1 MFNPLGAGFRWAVE
15 MPHTGPGDTVV
26 ILGPGQRGLA
36 SVLACR
42 EAGASK
48 IIVTGL
54 AADAKKLALAAAF
67 GADHTVDVENE
78 DAKRRIQELT
88 DGEGAR
94 VVVDV
99 SSYSTAPVAEALD
112 YVAPGGTVVLAG
124 VKGWKPIPEFIS
136 DKIVLKEI
144 ELRGAI
150 GVTSSGYRRAIELI
164 ESRRQPDRAH
174 AHPRLRP
181 ARRRARDPH
190 ARAPGARRRIDP
202 LLSAALDARVT
213 ASPSGAGS
221 RSRPTP
227 RRWACARAS
236 SRASASC
243 SSFPSPRPNSN
254 PGKALHGGC
263 AASLA
268 AVGGQAVTR
277 LALGEESGPWH
288 TCALQVGYL
297 SAAIDEDVVASAR
310 RCCARASSSASSP
323 SRSRRG
329 TASPSRTPRSVV
341 RARLAAPEA
350 KLHVSAGDDGASD
363 PGQHGSP
370 DRAAPVHRG
379 PRHPGRAHDGRHA
392 RGW

>member
-1 MFNPLGAGFRWAVE
+1 MLSCRFCEPCLAGRYHLCRTRRIYSYIPLSQPPGLWGAYAQHLFLDANSIVHRMDPALPPEIAVMFNPLGAGFRWAVE
-15 MPHTGPGDTVV
+15 IPRTGPGDTVV

-54 AADAKKLALAAAF
+54 SADAKKLALASAF

-88 DGEGAR
+88 NGEGAR

-164 ESRRQPDRAH
+164 ESRRRPIERMHTHDFG
-174 AHPRLRP
+174 LRDAELAIRTL
-181 ARRRARDPH
+181 ARQV
-190 ARAPGARRRIDP
+190 PGDESIHSC
-202 LLSAALDARVT
+202 LL
-213 ASPSGAGS
+213 PWM
-221 RSRPTP
+221 PT
-227 RRWACARAS
+227 
-236 SRASASC
+236 
-243 SSFPSPRPNSN
+243 
-254 PGKALHGGC
+254 
-263 AASLA
+263 
-268 AVGGQAVTR
+268 
-277 LALGEESGPWH
+277 
-288 TCALQVGYL
+288 
-297 SAAIDEDVVASAR
+297 
-310 RCCARASSSASSP
+310 
-323 SRSRRG
+323 
-329 TASPSRTPRSVV
+329 
-341 RARLAAPEA
+341 
-350 KLHVSAGDDGASD
+350 
-363 PGQHGSP
+363 
-370 DRAAPVHRG
+370 
-379 PRHPGRAHDGRHA
+379 
-392 RGW
+392 

>member
-15 MPHTGPGDTVV
+15 IPHTGPGDTVV

-88 DGEGAR
+88 NGEGAR

-164 ESRRQPDRAH
+164 ESRRSPDRAH

-190 ARAPGARRRIDP
+190 ARAPGPRRRIDP
-202 LLSAALDARVT
+202 FLPAAVDADVTTEPVRRWIEESPYTAALGVRAREL
-213 ASPSGAGS
+213 S
-221 RSRPTP
+221 RERVVLELPF
-227 RRWACARAS
+227 AEA
-236 SRASASC
+236 
-243 SSFPSPRPNSN
+243 NSN

-277 LALGEESGPWH
+277 LALGEASGPWH

-297 SAAIDEDVVASAR
+297 AAAIDEDVVASATLLR
-310 RCCARASSSASSP
+310 EGKQLCFVAVEIATDGRQADRARHQRGARA
-323 SRSRRG
+323 
-329 TASPSRTPRSVV
+329 
-341 RARLAAPEA
+341 
-350 KLHVSAGDDGASD
+350 
-363 PGQHGSP
+363 
-370 DRAAPVHRG
+370 
-379 PRHPGRAHDGRHA
+379 PGRAGRGA
-392 RGW
+392 RSAPPATTAPPIRGAWAP